1 MVAKKL
7 SSRNRC
13 RSSQLRAKAAPIF
26 LDLVIVLI
34 LFGRGKIPELMA
46 DVAHGIKAFKRGI
59 QDDHVR
65 VGNDATQPGCS
76 SEQARDNE

>member
-1 MVAKKL
+1 M
-7 SSRNRC
+7 
-13 RSSQLRAKAAPIF
+13 RAKAAPIF

-46 DVAHGIKAFKRGI
+46 DVAHGIKAFKKGM

-65 VGNDATQPGCS
+65 VGNDATQPERS
-76 SEQARDNE
+76 SERARDNE